1 MTAVNELIYKVILSS
16 KKEAKKEQEELKTLG
31 YEIEKVNGTKYYMV
45 TNPKT
50 SKSIYIINYDNKV
63 YLSGIDY
70 YYKEKAW
77 FSKRKL
83 IEDIVKVDF
92 QNYLNTL
99 RVNPTKE
106 NDFKI
111 AMSNLKNIKWNINY
125 YKKNIVET
133 QTLIEQLSAKVSIY
147 QKYLDSYEDKLRQ
160 FKKIHNLS

>member
-50 SKSIYIINYDNKV
+50 TKSIYIINYDNKV

-125 YKKNIVET
+125 YKKNIAET
-133 QTLIEQLSAKVSIY
+133 QTLIEQLSANVTTY
-147 QKYLDSYEDKLRQ
+147 QKNLDSYEDKLKQ